1 MVHGTKRARE
11 GTFKAPL
18 LQKCFKVGDLVEA
31 MYSDGCWVPGKV
43 MATRARHVLVQY
55 EKEQAELSSP
65 EQFGPRHICYEN
77 ETPRDVARTT
87 GVPVSVLLALN
98 LNRYPGLVAT
108 SKLRE
113 STFLVL
119 PELHVCGDE
128 DTPRIIAERFG
139 RDLDTLLQ
147 QNAPTVPALQ
157 TDSLLSEG
165 TVLVLPPP
173 AEEMQT
179 SAVSAG
185 DTLPPQLGVM
195 VEVDDALVC
204 RHQPSGSS
212 GRGSAGTRWHLA
224 EVKRLLPYSRF
235 AVVLRPLD
243 QERRTGTSLV
253 QEQETAVVEINA
265 LGLDGEGRE
274 WRRVAS
280 GGATAIGRPSEV
292 GCELEVGSEMEVE
305 VGDKERARW
314 RSSEVRALLS
324 NGRFLVC
331 VDGDEDFLE
340 EFGPDDEGVEWRRK
354 PAKLPPDRCASE
366 WTVHELVRPRLPS
379 APDDFLHAVPPPTTV
394 QVWQDDGW
402 WRAQYF
408 GMAASKV
415 DPITSEKLPAPAEQE
430 TFLCAILKMGQRAV
444 VLRVTAPRIRPD
456 LVWQREGW
464 AVASAPKQLL
474 IPLAAASAP
483 TAVSVSVSDAQ
494 IAPLKAAAGARGW
507 RTRLTLLASAAPA
520 GRLRRARWAP
530 PSNLQLAPA
539 ADLEPKLWAGASEQ
553 GWLVVEARGGND
565 GQMHYFAPARPSSE
579 MPQDSFHV
587 DESHAQGCQMH
598 ARASPEMQGAEEAGN
613 ESMGKLSAD
622 AAAVL
627 GMADAAEAQLP
638 NGTCPG
644 AVVEAQLPNL
654 AGPGAVVEAQLADVL
669 YRGGWWDGTVEEC
682 GLGGAVVRTH
692 AFSKSKG
699 AGSTEQLAVTV
710 PWSQL
715 RLPAPLT
722 TLEEHA
728 RPGGAV
734 ELWWE
739 GGWWEA
745 TMWMMVPPSIATP
758 CEPSWPDSHSFEDG
772 SSDGGKSFSGDDS
785 GGYSTGGDSSDDGDV
800 LESEDPD
807 SSDDGADDDADDDGC
822 ESGDDAVESTLSQP
836 TMPLVIVTRDVP
848 MPSRHFVPLS
858 QLRPG

>member
-119 PELHVCGDE
+119 PELHVCGDK
-128 DTPRIIAERFG
+128 DTPRIVAERFG

-157 TDSLLSEG
+157 TDSILSEG
-165 TVLVLPPP
+165 SVLVLPPP

-204 RHQPSGSS
+204 RHHPSGSC

-243 QERRTGTSLV
+243 QERRTGTALG
-253 QEQETAVVEINA
+253 QEQETADVEIDA

-280 GGATAIGRPSEV
+280 GGATAIGRLAEV
-292 GCELEVGSEMEVE
+292 GCVLEVGSEVEVE

-324 NGRFLVC
+324 SGRFLVC
-331 VDGDEDFLE
+331 VDGDEDFIE

-354 PAKLPPDRCASE
+354 PARLPPDRCASE

-408 GMAASKV
+408 GVAASKA
-415 DPITSEKLPAPAEQE
+415 DPITSEKPLPAPAEQE

-464 AVASAPKQLL
+464 AAASPPKQLL
-474 IPLAAASAP
+474 IPLAAATGPSDVP
-483 TAVSVSVSDAQ
+483 DAQ
-494 IAPLKAAAGARGW
+494 IAPITAPLKAAAGARGW

-520 GRLRRARWAP
+520 GRLRRARWAR

-553 GWLVVEARGGND
+553 GWLVVEARGGKD
-565 GQMHYFAPARPSSE
+565 GQMHYFAPARPTSE
-579 MPQDSFHV
+579 MPRDSFHV
-587 DESHAQGCQMH
+587 DESLLAQGCQVYKP
-598 ARASPEMQGAEEAGN
+598 ASQEMQAAEAAGN
-613 ESMGKLSAD
+613 ESVGMLSAS
-622 AAAVL
+622 AVL
-627 GMADAAEAQLP
+627 GMADA
-638 NGTCPG
+638 
-644 AVVEAQLPNL
+644 VEAQLPNV

-692 AFSKSKG
+692 AFSKSER

-715 RLPAPLT
+715 RLPAPSA
-722 TLEEHA
+722 TLEELA

-739 GGWWEA
+739 GAWWEA
-745 TMWMMVPPSIATP
+745 TILMMVPPSIATP
-758 CEPSWPDSHSFEDG
+758 REPSWTDNHSYEDG
-772 SSDGGKSFSGDDS
+772 SSDGGKSFSGDDG
-785 GGYSTGGDSSDDGDV
+785 GGYSTGGDSSDDGGG
-800 LESEDPD
+800 LESEDTD
-807 SSDDGADDDADDDGC
+807 SKDDGADDDADDDGC
-822 ESGDDAVESTLSQP
+822 ESGDDGIESTLSQP
-836 TMPLVIVTRDVP
+836 TMPLVIVTRDAP